1 MSYLTR
7 IRAWR
12 TRRSERK
19 AEDAVALSPKDTAE
33 ADYVK
38 LTGPLGQ
45 GEERW
50 TKHAGE
56 EGRKHY

>member
-38 LTGPLGQ
+38 LTGPLR
-45 GEERW
+45 GEEQW
-50 TKHAGE
+50 AKHVGE

>member
-33 ADYVK
+33 ADYIK
-38 LTGPLGQ
+38 LTGPQL
-45 GEERW
+45 GEESW
-50 TKHAGE
+50 TKHVGE